1 MKQDDR
7 LPFTRPGAGAVPVGT
22 SSSLRDRQV
31 LMLCLLASAIP
42 LADMGLMNVALPLI
56 VDDLGL
62 GVGQTKAVLALHAL
76 AFGALL
82 VPGGRLGD
90 RYGQRRLLAIGLTM
104 FLLGAVASS
113 LAPSAGWLIAARISQ
128 GAAAGLLS
136 PQVGGLIQRSFSG
149 QARAR
154 AFGLMGATIAVAT
167 SVGPVLGGLLIGV
180 VSGSAAWRVAMLIG
194 LLTLLPLALM
204 HLLPSGAGQ
213 SARDLD
219 PVAVVVVALL
229 ALGVLLPLVVGVRSW
244 WSVLFVLLVPVTAF
258 LAWWER
264 RYQRSGRLP
273 LLPPALLH
281 DRLWVRGT
289 VLIAFFLAA
298 STALPLLV
306 SLHAQLVLDADA
318 LQAGLAMLPYAACS
332 ALGAVVAGRWVLRAG
347 ARVIAYGCVTFCVPL
362 TVLLLIGPPR
372 PHAGGWHLIVV
383 LALLAV
389 AGLGTG
395 AVISPNQSL
404 SYRDVPREFASNAS
418 GLLLTAQRIGGAS
431 GAAVVTTLF
440 FSHGHTGSGRGTD
453 TSGALAAIVVLAAL
467 AMLVL
472 VVSRAAAR
480 HGRSGA

>member
-1 MKQDDR
+1 MTHASR
-7 LPFTRPGAGAVPVGT
+7 LPFRRPVEPDPVVIRT
-22 SSSLRDRQV
+22 PARDRQV
-31 LMLCLLASAIP
+31 LMLCLLTAAIP
-42 LADMGLMNVALPLI
+42 LADMGLMNVALPLV

-62 GVGQTKAVLALHAL
+62 GVGQTKAVLALHAV

-104 FLLGAVASS
+104 FVVGALASA
-113 LAPSAGWLIAARISQ
+113 LAPSAAWLVAGRVSQ

-167 SVGPVLGGLLIGV
+167 ATGPVVGGLLIAAVPG
-180 VSGSAAWRVAMLIG
+180 SGSWRVALLIG
-194 LLTLLPLALM
+194 LLALLPLALM
-204 HLLPSGAGQ
+204 RLLPTGAGQ
-213 SARDLD
+213 PARDLD
-219 PVAVVVVALL
+219 PVAVVVMALL

-244 WSVLFVLLVPVTAF
+244 WSVLFVLLVPATAF

-273 LLPPALLH
+273 LLPPALLQ
-281 DRLWVRGT
+281 DRFWVRGT

-318 LQAGLAMLPYAACS
+318 LQAGLAMLPYAVCS
-332 ALGAVVAGRWVLRAG
+332 ALGAVVGGRWVLRAG
-347 ARVIAYGCVTFCVPL
+347 ARVIAYGCIAFCLPL
-362 TVLLLIGPPR
+362 TVLLLLGPPGPDTGALR
-372 PHAGGWHLIVV
+372 MTGA

-389 AGLGTG
+389 AGFGTG
-395 AVISPNQSL
+395 AVISPNQVL

-440 FSHGHTGSGRGTD
+440 FSHGRTGTGRGTD
-453 TSGALAAIVVLAAL
+453 SSASLGAILVLAVLALA
-467 AMLVL
+467 VL
-472 VVSRAAAR
+472 VI
-480 HGRSGA
+480 SGVRNRTRPA